1 MSWEAFQLTF
11 RMKSPLHSGYARV
24 GNIQRTRL
32 YVTGRM
38 LWGAFVSQIARTQ
51 NSTDYLQI
59 GNEVEEYLR
68 TSYLFPCLDPGGEQ
82 PILPQIQNYEAGYR
96 VGNACLKA
104 SQIERWLITSYVSTA
119 MDINRL
125 AAGEGSLHEVELI
138 SHRFLCAVSEDN
150 VRLTVGDP
158 VYLTGVFFL
167 SENAPDTIKNYWKQ
181 AVEHF
186 QVGGERGYGFGRL
199 SLLSQPRPT
208 TKLFGHNLSLD
219 RPDPEVT
226 VGENEPLLAH
236 TTAGEDADKNLIS
249 QGILEPF
256 LGRETPA
263 GGQFGRQLSP
273 AKACWVPGTVVK
285 ESTPVQ
291 IQRKGLWEV
300 RV

>member
-1 MSWEAFQLTF
+1 MKWEAFQLTF
-11 RMKSPLHSGYARV
+11 RMESPLHSGYAKV
-24 GNIQRTRL
+24 GNIQQTRL

-38 LWGAFVSQIARTQ
+38 LWGALTFQIAGIQ
-51 NSTDYLQI
+51 NSTDYPQI
-59 GNEVEEYLR
+59 GDEVEKQLR
-68 TSYLFPCLDPGGEQ
+68 TSYFFPCLDQEGER
-82 PILPQIQNYEAGYR
+82 PILPQIRNYEAGYC
-96 VGNACLKA
+96 VGDAHLKA
-104 SQIERWLITSYVSTA
+104 SKAERWLITSYASTA

-138 SHRFLCAVSEDN
+138 SHRFLCDVSEDY
-150 VRLTVGDP
+150 VQLATGDP

-167 SENAPDTIKNYWKQ
+167 SESALDTIKKYWKQ

-208 TKLFGHNLSLD
+208 TKLFGRNLFLD

-236 TTAGEDADKNLIS
+236 TIVGKDADKDPIS

-263 GGQFGRQLSP
+263 GGQFGKQLSR
-273 AKACWVPGTVVK
+273 AKACWVPGAVVK
-285 ESTPVQ
+285 KPTPVQ
-291 IQRKGLWEV
+291 IQGKGLWKV
-300 RV
+300 